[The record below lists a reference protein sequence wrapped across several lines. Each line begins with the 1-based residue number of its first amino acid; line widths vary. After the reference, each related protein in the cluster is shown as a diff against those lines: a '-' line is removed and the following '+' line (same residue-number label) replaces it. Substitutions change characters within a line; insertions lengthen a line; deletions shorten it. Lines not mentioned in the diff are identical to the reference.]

1 MSGNDKDDTVTNSQD
16 KSYKQEVSITPKDR
30 VDSGYYSGSDDM
42 DSHTLGSLG
51 IPFTKSP
58 EEMTDDSGKGDNDR
72 SELKE

>member
-1 MSGNDKDDTVTNSQD
+1 
-16 KSYKQEVSITPKDR
+16 
-30 VDSGYYSGSDDM
+30 M